1 MTIGILQTRH
11 ASVLAGLIE
20 RQGGR
25 ALVAPTL
32 REETIDELSPL
43 RHVLERLA
51 AEPVDMAIFQT
62 GVGVARLFDLA
73 ETLGLAEILSTRLA
87 ETRVLARVPKPLAA
101 LLKRGVRVDLRTE
114 EPHTTAQVLPLL
126 DPEMGARA
134 VLVQHHGA
142 PNEVLIDALHGR
154 GARPLEAVTY
164 HWALPEDLAPVHRFF
179 KELMTSRVDVTVFT
193 SASQVQNLFAIAG
206 RAGCI
211 SELPGWLREMTTIAS
226 VGPTT
231 TAALAERDLSPV
243 IQPEHPKMVPLVDAV
258 CAYFSGHR
266 AG

>member
-25 ALVAPTL
+25 PLVAPTL

-43 RHVLERLA
+43 RQVLERLA
-51 AEPVDMAIFQT
+51 AEPVHLAIFQT

-73 ETLGLAEILSTRLA
+73 ETLGLDKVLSTRLA
-87 ETRVLARVPKPLAA
+87 ESRVLVRGPKPLAV

-126 DPEMGARA
+126 DPDLSGRA

-154 GARPLEAVTY
+154 GAQLLEAVTY

-179 KELMTSRVDVTVFT
+179 EELMANRVDVTLFT
-193 SASQVQNLFAIAG
+193 SASQVQNLFAIAEE
-206 RAGCI
+206 AGCF
-211 SELPGWLREMTTIAS
+211 SKLPGWLREMTMIAS

-231 TAALAERDLSPV
+231 TGALAEYDLTPV

-258 CAYFSGHR
+258 CAYFSGIR
-266 AG
+266 AD

>member
-25 ALVAPTL
+25 PLVAPTL
-32 REETIDELSPL
+32 REETIDELDPL
-43 RHVLERLA
+43 RQVLERLA
-51 AEPVDMAIFQT
+51 AEPVHLAIFQT
-62 GVGVARLFDLA
+62 GVGVSRLFDLA
-73 ETLGLAEILSTRLA
+73 ETLGLDKVLSTRLA
-87 ETRVLARVPKPLAA
+87 ETRVLTRGPKPLAV

-126 DPEMGARA
+126 EPDLCGRA
-134 VLVQHHGA
+134 VLVQHHGV
-142 PNEVLIDALHGR
+142 PNEVLIDALHER

-179 KELMTSRVDVTVFT
+179 EELMANRVDVTLFT
-193 SASQVQNLFAIAG
+193 SASQVQNLFAIAEE
-206 RAGCI
+206 AGCF
-211 SELPGWLREMTTIAS
+211 SKLPGWLREMTMIAS

-231 TAALAERDLSPV
+231 TGALAEYDLTPV

-258 CAYFSGHR
+258 CTYFSGIR
-266 AG
+266 AD

>member
-1 MTIGILQTRH
+1 MTIAILQTRH

-32 REETIDELSPL
+32 REETIDELDPL
-43 RHVLERLA
+43 RQVLERLA
-51 AEPVDMAIFQT
+51 AEPVDLAIFQT
-62 GVGVARLFDLA
+62 GVGVSRLFDLA
-73 ETLGLAEILSTRLA
+73 ETMGLDMVLSARLA
-87 ETRVLARVPKPLAA
+87 ESRVLVRGPKPLAV

-126 DPEMGARA
+126 DRELSGRA
-134 VLVQHHGA
+134 VLVQQHGA
-142 PNEVLIDALHGR
+142 PNEVLIDALHRR

-164 HWALPEDLAPVHRFF
+164 HWALPEDLAPVQRFF
-179 KELMTSRVDVTVFT
+179 DELIARRVDVTVFT
-193 SASQVQNLFAIAG
+193 SASQVQNVFAIADG
-206 RAGCI
+206 AGCV
-211 SELPGWLREMTTIAS
+211 SELPGWLREMTMIAS

-231 TAALAERDLSPV
+231 TAALAEHDLSPV

-258 CAYFSGHR
+258 CAYVSSHK
-266 AG
+266 AD